1 MSYDNKIYG
10 PTKGVYLLI
19 SIFGQENIES
29 NFLITF
35 FIIYL
40 SNYQTIIVID
50 DFLFSIPF
58 NADTLSNVLV
68 EHFVALQ
75 ERLSSSAGH

>member
-1 MSYDNKIYG
+1 MARQKR
-10 PTKGVYLLI
+10 VYLLI

-35 FIIYL
+35 FIIL